1 MKKYEIKAEI
11 RVELTQED
19 IDDIMVGA
27 LEGGITYWCSE
38 ASPEGGEYL
47 GEYAS
52 EQISRGGT
60 LLLYDFE
67 EEAYRKLDLEKF
79 LNGFKLWVENGGDQ
93 YGAVQ
98 GHEVDCCNID
108 AGCADAIIQYPCS
121 TRPRWSGACLLPAC
135 GNMTRRRG
143 RRNDRVPR

>member
-52 EQISRGGT
+52 EQISRGGDSCCFN
-60 LLLYDFE
+60 DFE

-79 LNGFKLWVENGGDQ
+79 LRLQDLGRERRYQ

-108 AGCADAIIQYPCS
+108 AGCADAIIQYS
-121 TRPRWSGACLLPAC
+121 LFGEVVY
-135 GNMTRRRG
+135 G
-143 RRNDRVPR
+143 

>member
-67 EEAYRKLDLEKF
+67 EEAYHKLDLEKF
-79 LNGFKLWVENGGDQ
+79 LNGFKLWVEQGLDE

-98 GHEVDCCNID
+98 KDGTVDCCQID
-108 AGCADAIIQYPCS
+108 AACADEIVQLALFGEV
-121 TRPRWSGACLLPAC
+121 TFG
-135 GNMTRRRG
+135 
-143 RRNDRVPR
+143 